1 MYVIKSNNNCNN
13 NCQLIKSPVSTKEKL
28 PKKNKKLNPFPK
40 NRTPSAKTLK
50 KNKSPNNNTCED
62 SGFKVMINKKS
73 VSNKNINLLIKQ
85 NKMSNTIS
93 LQKDYN
99 NLFLQ
104 GNNKIYI
111 NAAEKINTSI
121 TSSK

>member
-1 MYVIKSNNNCNN
+1 M
-13 NCQLIKSPVSTKEKL
+13 
-28 PKKNKKLNPFPK
+28 
-40 NRTPSAKTLK
+40 
-50 KNKSPNNNTCED
+50 
-62 SGFKVMINKKS
+62 
-73 VSNKNINLLIKQ
+73 IKQ

>member
-1 MYVIKSNNNCNN
+1 MNKGPCNEK
-13 NCQLIKSPVSTKEKL
+13 QKL

-73 VSNKNINLLIKQ
+73 VSNKNIYLLIKQ
-85 NKMSNTIS
+85 NKISNTIS

-104 GNNKIYI
+104 GSNKIYI

>member
-1 MYVIKSNNNCNN
+1 MNKGPCNEK
-13 NCQLIKSPVSTKEKL
+13 QKL

-50 KNKSPNNNTCED
+50 KNNNSPNNNNNCED
-62 SGFKVMINKKS
+62 SGLKVKINKKS
-73 VSNKNINLLIKQ
+73 VSNKNIYLLIKQ